1 MKEFKIFILVLVVL
15 GVLISCTNNQA
26 EEHKARIVEKCGGEE
41 NVTFYYTK
49 EGDKFYTCKVEK

>member
-15 GVLISCTNNQA
+15 GVLISCTNNQ
-26 EEHKARIVEKCGGEE
+26 EEQHKERIVEKCGGEDKI
-41 NVTFYYTK
+41 TAYYTK